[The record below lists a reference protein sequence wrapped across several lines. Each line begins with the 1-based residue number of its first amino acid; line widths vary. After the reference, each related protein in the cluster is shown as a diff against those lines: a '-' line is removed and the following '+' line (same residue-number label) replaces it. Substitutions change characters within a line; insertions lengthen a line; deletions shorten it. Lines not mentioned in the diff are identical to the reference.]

1 MTKRFWLSAASAG
14 AAVLMLLTGAGCGT
28 GAGGGASST
37 AATTEKNAA
46 ESTSV
51 GSKETGGE
59 LAATDGTLAS
69 QASGEKTTIKETTKR
84 NSTKTTAKGSTQGQ
98 SLEDMLKSIP
108 SKLKNT
114 TIKFFV
120 WNDVMS
126 MPEGDIIKE
135 FMQKTGIKVDVEQGA
150 YEEFYTML
158 NAKVL
163 SGKSPDVIRLLSNG
177 INCVKSLQ
185 PLEHCNYTFDT
196 AIWSEQTMKDYTFNG
211 KAYAANLKNTVFLDG
226 AVALYNKSIFEE
238 NDLDDPYA
246 LWKKGKWDWA
256 AFEKLAK
263 EFCKLGSG
271 DVGASEFGFAA
282 SVGANMVEYDG
293 KKYVNTMESAAYRQA
308 MAKYLEYIK
317 SGFFSST
324 PYDITAFMDGKCGF
338 FFESINGAHN
348 KHNRY
353 QKFRLKKQL
362 AVVPYPTNGA
372 KDYLPLIQNSAWG
385 VPKGAANAEAVPYFL
400 RYMLDYDNYKEGL
413 FMNNESKEIYESML
427 TNPNRI
433 QAEMAGNL
441 VNDDCGMNYLDMM
454 YRIRQTE
461 PSQIATTLATYKANV
476 DDAVKKANEQ
486 IQAMSK

>member
-1 MTKRFWLSAASAG
+1 MTKRLWLSAASAG

-271 DVGASEFGFAA
+271 YVGASEFGFAA
-282 SVGANMVEYDG
+282 SFGANMVEYDG

-317 SGFFSST
+317 SGIFSST

-348 KHNRY
+348 KHNGTKIPAEEAACSRSLPNKWGKRLPAFDP
-353 QKFRLKKQL
+353 KFCLGCAER
-362 AVVPYPTNGA
+362 
-372 KDYLPLIQNSAWG
+372 
-385 VPKGAANAEAVPYFL
+385 AANAEAVPYFL

>member
-1 MTKRFWLSAASAG
+1 
-14 AAVLMLLTGAGCGT
+14 
-28 GAGGGASST
+28 
-37 AATTEKNAA
+37 
-46 ESTSV
+46 
-51 GSKETGGE
+51 
-59 LAATDGTLAS
+59 
-69 QASGEKTTIKETTKR
+69 
-84 NSTKTTAKGSTQGQ
+84 
-98 SLEDMLKSIP
+98 
-108 SKLKNT
+108 
-114 TIKFFV
+114 
-120 WNDVMS
+120 
-126 MPEGDIIKE
+126 
-135 FMQKTGIKVDVEQGA
+135 
-150 YEEFYTML
+150 
-158 NAKVL
+158 
-163 SGKSPDVIRLLSNG
+163 
-177 INCVKSLQ
+177 
-185 PLEHCNYTFDT
+185 
-196 AIWSEQTMKDYTFNG
+196 
-211 KAYAANLKNTVFLDG
+211 
-226 AVALYNKSIFEE
+226 
-238 NDLDDPYA
+238 
-246 LWKKGKWDWA
+246 
-256 AFEKLAK
+256 
-263 EFCKLGSG
+263 
-271 DVGASEFGFAA
+271 
-282 SVGANMVEYDG
+282 MVEYDG

-317 SGFFSST
+317 SGIFSST

-362 AVVPYPTNGA
+362 AVVPFPTNGA
-372 KDYLPLIQNSAWG
+372 KDYLTLIQNSAWG